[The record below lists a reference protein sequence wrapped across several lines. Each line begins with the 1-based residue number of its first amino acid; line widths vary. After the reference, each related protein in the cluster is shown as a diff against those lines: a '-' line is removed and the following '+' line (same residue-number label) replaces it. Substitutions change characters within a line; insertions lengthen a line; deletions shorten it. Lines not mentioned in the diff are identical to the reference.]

1 MVRNAHPDDL
11 DDARTPPGLITHNSH
26 HNSKVYVNFKT
37 LEIFIFQ
44 NNNFYVKS
52 DIITQYFFQ
61 SEIQFADIF
70 QVMPTFVH
78 FKQLF
83 FVRIFGYIF
92 QPFFEAF

>member
-1 MVRNAHPDDL
+1 MKSH
-11 DDARTPPGLITHNSH
+11 LIIIPFESV
-26 HNSKVYVNFKT
+26 SKLKIQ
-37 LEIFIFQ
+37 IFIFQ

-52 DIITQYFFQ
+52 DIITQHFFQ

-70 QVMPTFVH
+70 QVMPTFVN

-83 FVRIFGYIF
+83 FGRIFGNVF